1 MINILLFDN
10 NSNLNEALQH
20 SLGGVESVKVIT
32 PNPVIADIA
41 RIKFESAHEN
51 LETVTISHFLKNELK
66 QLIEQQRLENFQG
79 KAELNILLGSLWKVG
94 RPDSSYELFK
104 RSFQM
109 LTDFRSFSMNEDIL
123 QTILEDYEEE
133 LGGAV
138 FWFHKLMMEMDIID
152 EHRSYFLLSERLRAG
167 DLPPLYKTNQTYI
180 FFGFDF
186 LTASQVDL
194 LNALGIR
201 DNIFVPFPREAYEKS
216 TDLDW
221 IRWLSK
227 SDAEIIEAK
236 KVASSSQSI
245 KIAPFP
251 KNYLA
256 KTLKNLRYHDDF
268 KNGRMNIVLGTKNLS
283 PELVSEIPFTNM
295 SFKVSIDLFKEK
307 VGLARKVIE
316 RAIEKK
322 IIHHEE
328 LTKVI
333 QQESKVAIK
342 DKDYRYYKVLSL
354 FLEQLIKWVSLSE
367 NNEMIGEFDLK
378 IIFDSVM
385 LNAPRNSLFS
395 GSADSEGTKSELKT
409 LKSIDKAEDADF
421 HFLCI
426 TSEHGP
432 VKGNIVQYSEN
443 VEKYLASIGPIRRSE
458 LEFLQLKTK
467 IQEFLERENTFVLV
481 EDGLL
486 EHDLGWSNILVES
499 RREFI
504 TIESSWESSREFI
517 LSKKSQTSELKSI
530 SATRLQSYRDCP
542 QKYYANYIEKSSPRI
557 ELPGQLN
564 FLQIGLLEH
573 KVIEDY
579 LKYNKEFN
587 DERFLALVLK
597 TLNDFKQENPFK
609 EEIFEEYRLELV
621 ALCTNIIK
629 ELLVLNAEI
638 GLELK
643 CEVQLPSNEE
653 YKILGSIDCLGKNE
667 NTLVILD
674 FKRGGSS
681 IPSQKGLKD
690 FKKIQLW
697 FYLERMRKNGLFG
710 ESTKLIWGYIN
721 LSKLEESLVYC
732 NDEVY
737 LERFKSSG
745 LKAFSKMIHFND
757 EYTDLIGEYEEFEQ
771 ELIDKLTKEKEFK
784 PNPIENLTCQY
795 CHIANICPRGEF

>member
-10 NSNLNEALQH
+10 NSNLNEALHHQ
-20 SLGGVESVKVIT
+20 LGGVDKVKVIT

-41 RIKFESAHEN
+41 RIKFGSVHSQ
-51 LETVTISHFLKNELK
+51 LETVTISSFLKNELK
-66 QLIEQQRLENFQG
+66 YLIEESRLENFQG

-94 RPDSSYELFK
+94 RPESSYELFK

-123 QTILEDYEEE
+123 QTILEEYDEE

-138 FWFHKLMMEMDIID
+138 FWFHKLMIEMDIID
-152 EHRSYFLLSERLRAG
+152 EHRSYFLLSERLREG

-180 FFGFDF
+180 FYGFDF

-201 DNIFVPFPREAYEKS
+201 DNIFVPFPRQAYEKS
-216 TDLDW
+216 TGLDW
-221 IRWLSK
+221 IKWLSK
-227 SDAEIIEAK
+227 SDAEILEANR
-236 KVASSSQSI
+236 VEASTKPI

-251 KNYLA
+251 KNYLS
-256 KTLKNLRYHDDF
+256 KTLKNLRSNKEF
-268 KNGRMNIVLGTKNLS
+268 ESGRMNIVLGTKNLT
-283 PELVSEIPFTNM
+283 PELVSEIPFTDM
-295 SFKVSIDLFKEK
+295 TFKVPVELFIEK
-307 VGLARKVIE
+307 VGLAKEALTSALENKVITNE
-316 RAIEKK
+316 KLTELILLLSKEAIE
-322 IIHHEE
+322 H
-328 LTKVI
+328 
-333 QQESKVAIK
+333 Q
-342 DKDYRYYKVLSL
+342 DYRYYKVLSL
-354 FLEQLIKWVSLSE
+354 VLEQLIKWVSLSE
-367 NNEMIGEFDLK
+367 NNETIGEFDLK
-378 IIFDSVM
+378 IIFDSVA
-385 LNAPRNSLFS
+385 LNAPRNSIFTGAS
-395 GSADSEGTKSELKT
+395 NSIELKT
-409 LKSIDKAEDADF
+409 LKNIDKAEISDF

-432 VKGNIVQYSEN
+432 VKGSIVQYSES

-458 LEFLQLKTK
+458 LEFLQLKSK
-467 IQEFLERENTFVLV
+467 IQEFLDRDNSFVLV

-486 EHDLGWSNILVES
+486 EQDLGWSNILTES
-499 RREFI
+499 RREFV
-504 TIESSWESSREFI
+504 TIESSLESKREFI
-517 LSKKSQTSELKSI
+517 LSSKTQTSELRSL

-579 LKYNKEFN
+579 LKSNREFS
-587 DERFLALVLK
+587 DDKLLALILA
-597 TLNDFKQENPFK
+597 TLNDFKKSNPFK
-609 EEIFEEYRLELV
+609 EELFEEYRLELV

-653 YKILGSIDCLGKNE
+653 YKILGSIDCLGTNE

-674 FKRGGSS
+674 FKRGGAS
-681 IPSQKGLKD
+681 IPSQVGLKS

-697 FYLERMRKNGLFG
+697 FYLERMRKNNLYG
-710 ESTKLIWGYIN
+710 EKTKLIWGYIN
-721 LSKLEESLVYC
+721 LSKLDESLVYC

-737 LERFKSSG
+737 LERFRASG
-745 LKAFSKMIHFND
+745 LKAFSTMIHFND
-757 EYTDLIGEYEEFEQ
+757 DYIELTEDYKTFEQ
-771 ELIDKLTKEKEFK
+771 NLITKLSQEEEFK
-784 PNPIENLTCQY
+784 PNPVENLTCQY
-795 CHIANICPRGEF
+795 CHIANVCPRGEI